1 MASRSELGGFQ
12 KFLLRVTVNG
22 LALWAAAAIVPGVY
36 FGRPGEAWTAKVV
49 TVVLVALLFGVV
61 NAVLKPIA
69 MILSLPAIVL
79 TLGLFIF
86 LVNAFLLQ
94 LTEWLAGP
102 LGLSFHIDDFFW
114 DAVLAALVIT
124 VVSWAINVILPDR
137 YET

>member
-1 MASRSELGGFQ
+1 MASRSELGGLQ
-12 KFLLRVTVNG
+12 KFLIRVAVGG
-22 LALWAAAAIVPGVY
+22 LALWVAAGVLPGVY
-36 FGRPGEAWTAKVV
+36 FGAPGEAWTAKVV

-69 MILSLPAIVL
+69 VLLSLPALVL

-94 LTEWLAGP
+94 VTEWLAGP
-102 LGLSFHIDDFFW
+102 LGLSFHIDSFFW
-114 DAVLAALVIT
+114 DAVLAALIIT
-124 VVSWAINVILPDR
+124 VVSWAVNVILPDR